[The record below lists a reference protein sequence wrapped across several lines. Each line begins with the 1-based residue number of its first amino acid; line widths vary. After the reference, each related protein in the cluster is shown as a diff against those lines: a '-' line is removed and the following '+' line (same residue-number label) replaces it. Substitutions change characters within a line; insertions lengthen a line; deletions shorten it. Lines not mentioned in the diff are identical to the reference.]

1 MKRLCF
7 ACGLLV
13 GLVVG
18 VLVTLV
24 WTAPPSEEVERAR
37 VEREKAAVR
46 IVVGALQ
53 AYEQTLNKT
62 NQ

>member
-7 ACGLLV
+7 VSGLTV
-13 GLVVG
+13 GLAVG

-24 WTAPPSEEVERAR
+24 WTAPPAEEVERAR
-37 VEREKAAVR
+37 VERQKTAVR
-46 IVVGALQ
+46 TMVGALQ